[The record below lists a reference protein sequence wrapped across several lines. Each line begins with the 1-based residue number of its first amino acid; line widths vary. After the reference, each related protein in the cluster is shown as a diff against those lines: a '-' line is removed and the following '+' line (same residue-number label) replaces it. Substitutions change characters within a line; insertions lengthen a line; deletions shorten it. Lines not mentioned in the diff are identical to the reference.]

1 VALPQ
6 IILFLEKLKN
16 QFLISNNFFPRK
28 MKNLLKYSGIFYYT
42 QKKSSELKK
51 LFNRC
56 AKATPVVPR
65 KS

>member
-1 VALPQ
+1 LAALLQ

-16 QFLISNNFFPRK
+16 QILISNNFFPRK
-28 MKNLLKYSGIFYYT
+28 MKNILKYSGIFYYT
-42 QKKSSELKK
+42 QKKSELKK